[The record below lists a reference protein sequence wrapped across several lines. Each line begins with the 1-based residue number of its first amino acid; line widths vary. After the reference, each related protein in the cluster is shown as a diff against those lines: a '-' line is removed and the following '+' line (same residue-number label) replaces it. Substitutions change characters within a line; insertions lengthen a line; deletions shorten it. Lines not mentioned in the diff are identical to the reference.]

1 MTRKHWILL
10 TAALV
15 LGGLS
20 LYLNQDWFAHDG
32 IQIYH
37 RSKAPRSGLF
47 RRKKPPALSGESAT
61 VPVIFGF
68 DHRLKL
74 TSVKVFPVSDIAT
87 NKYPHPVWDLI
98 SDSNSIPTKDFIY
111 GGAIRGMRP
120 AVKGATADQLEPDV
134 NYRLCIEAGPL
145 KAEHEFVPVPKP

>member
-10 TAALV
+10 SAALV

-37 RSKAPRSGLF
+37 RSRAARPGLF
-47 RRKKPPALSGESAT
+47 RRKKAPTISGDST
-61 VPVIFGF
+61 IVPVFFGF
-68 DHRLKL
+68 DHRVKL

-87 NKYPHPVWDLI
+87 NKYPHPVWHLV
-98 SDSNSIPTKDFIY
+98 SDSNSVPTKDFVY
-111 GGAIRGMRP
+111 GGAIPGMRP
-120 AVKGATADQLEPDV
+120 AVKGATADPLEPDTS
-134 NYRLCIEAGPL
+134 YRLCIEAGQL
-145 KAEHEFVPVPKP
+145 KAEHEFVPMPKP

>member
-37 RSKAPRSGLF
+37 RSRVPRSGLF
-47 RRKKPPALSGESAT
+47 RRKKAPAILSDAPT
-61 VPVIFGF
+61 IPVIFAF
-68 DHRLKL
+68 DHRVKL

-98 SDSNSIPTKDFIY
+98 SDSNSVPIKDFTY
-111 GGAIRGMRP
+111 GGSIAGMRP
-120 AVKGATADQLEPDV
+120 AVKGATADPLEPDV

-145 KAEHEFVPVPKP
+145 KADHDFVPLPKP